1 MKRIA
6 LFLSFLC
13 WGVLETT
20 FAQDNQSTIYR
31 KVGDR
36 ILLPTTLLPN
46 GDRIAWILLPDVRI
60 TVPRTF
66 KSEEDRKA
74 YMRLRYNV
82 LKVLPYARIAEEKY
96 KQLHRDL
103 AQTNKK
109 REQKRLVKATEKEI
123 KELFQ
128 KEIKNMTVT
137 QGEILLKLIDRQTGN
152 SSYEVVKE
160 LRGGVSA
167 FFYQSLAKLF
177 GHDLKNDYSRYD
189 DREIENIIRN
199 AERSRSFYY

>member
-1 MKRIA
+1 MKKIA
-6 LFLSFLC
+6 IFLSFLC
-13 WGVLETT
+13 WGVVEMT
-20 FAQDNQSTIYR
+20 FAQDNYSTVYR
-31 KVGDR
+31 KQGEK

-46 GDRIAWILLPDVRI
+46 GDRIAWVLLPEVNI

-66 KSEEDRKA
+66 KSEADRKA

-103 AQTNKK
+103 AQTNNR

-123 KELFQ
+123 KALFE
-128 KEIKNMTVT
+128 KEIKNMTIT

-177 GHDLKNDYSRYD
+177 GHDLKNDYHPFQ

-199 AERSRSFYY
+199 AERSRGFYY